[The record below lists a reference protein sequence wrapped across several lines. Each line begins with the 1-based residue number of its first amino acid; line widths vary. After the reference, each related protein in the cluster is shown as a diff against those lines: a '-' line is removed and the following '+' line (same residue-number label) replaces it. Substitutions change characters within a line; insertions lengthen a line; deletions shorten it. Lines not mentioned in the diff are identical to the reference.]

1 MPAQVTKEVG
11 VGVGVEWCTY
21 LVVNDANN
29 NGHHACH
36 QRCEQAR
43 SEQRLA
49 QPLAVACI

>member
-1 MPAQVTKEVG
+1 MPAGGGEEG
-11 VGVGVEWCTY
+11 GGCTY
-21 LVVNDANN
+21 LLVNDANY

-49 QPLAVACI
+49 QPLAIACI